1 MITLPATGFPVT
13 AVAVAP
19 VPLPPLNEIVGVDV
33 YPLPTLSTVI
43 LTTTTKAVSQA
54 RGHYKYAV
62 AVAPLPPPPLIVT
75 VGAVVYPLP
84 PAVTLIVPTTFS
96 ESLPDKPIT

>member
-1 MITLPATGFPVT
+1 MVTLVALITLPATGFPVT

-43 LTTTTKAVSQA
+43 LSTTPKA
-54 RGHYKYAV
+54 
-62 AVAPLPPPPLIVT
+62 
-75 VGAVVYPLP
+75 
-84 PAVTLIVPTTFS
+84 
-96 ESLPDKPIT
+96 ESLAGGPFK